1 MTDKE
6 VMQMALDA
14 LEDLD
19 GIDTETECVTI
30 HVEDVIEA
38 LRAALA
44 QPEEAIPLLE
54 YKRLQK
60 LVTYQGIRLMEYES
74 QPIPEREWV
83 SLTAEELAE
92 ISEKCGLMDAAWED
106 VMHEVEAKIKKRN
119 T

>member
-1 MTDKE
+1 MADKE

-14 LEDLD
+14 LQESWRTDL
-19 GIDTETECVTI
+19 GDTA
-30 HVEDVIEA
+30 IEA

-60 LVTYQGIRLMEYES
+60 LVTNQGIRLMEYES